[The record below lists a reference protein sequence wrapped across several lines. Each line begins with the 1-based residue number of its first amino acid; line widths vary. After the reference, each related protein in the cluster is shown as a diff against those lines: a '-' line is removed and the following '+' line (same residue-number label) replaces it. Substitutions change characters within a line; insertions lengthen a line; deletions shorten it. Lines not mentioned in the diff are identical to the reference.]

1 MGSPEEGPNPLR
13 PYYIPPSIGLP
24 PPSSS
29 HAQDAASASIPAS
42 AQARFGNSARDLL
55 TELDY
60 SDYLSD
66 SSPSISGSTKDLL
79 DRAIWKYANVLMAQ
93 PFETAKTILQANVVQ
108 GDEQEGEIVP
118 EERQR
123 RDHRFG
129 GDNYYDDVRSSG
141 AFIVLLHRN

>member
-29 HAQDAASASIPAS
+29 YVQDAPAAAS
-42 AQARFGNSARDLL
+42 AQARFGHSARDLL

-60 SDYLSD
+60 SDYLSE
-66 SSPSISGSTKDLL
+66 SSPSFSGSTKDLI
-79 DRAIWKYANVLMAQ
+79 DRAIWKYCSVLMAQ
-93 PFETAKTILQANVVQ
+93 PFDAAKTILQAYVVQ
-108 GDEQEGEIVP
+108 GDDDEDGDIVP
-118 EERQR
+118 EERQHQ

-129 GDNYYDDVRSSG
+129 GDNYYDDVCLSDSP
-141 AFIVLLHRN
+141 FVLSRN